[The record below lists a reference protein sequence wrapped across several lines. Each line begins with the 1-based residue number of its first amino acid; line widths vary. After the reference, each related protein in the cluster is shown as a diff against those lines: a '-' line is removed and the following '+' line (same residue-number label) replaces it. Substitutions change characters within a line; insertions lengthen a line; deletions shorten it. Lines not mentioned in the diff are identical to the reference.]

1 MPKKVL
7 ALHCH
12 PDDIEFMMAGTLFLL
27 KDAGFEI
34 HYMNMANGCYGSAV
48 YSKDKAAVVRRDEA
62 IQAARFLGADFH
74 ESITDDLGVYY
85 TPDLIRK
92 TLSIIRTV
100 APDIVLLPSPEEYM
114 EDHMNTCRVGVTAA
128 FCRAMPSLQSIPD
141 VAPVGNDLTIYHAMP
156 YGLTDGM
163 RNKIIPDFYIDIES
177 VIEKK
182 RTMLGYHK
190 SQKEW
195 LDESQGI
202 DSYLDTMQEMSA
214 SMGSNSKT
222 FNFAEGWRRHSHIG
236 FSANEMKPLEEILS
250 KKIAI
255 LPDNNKA

>member
-1 MPKKVL
+1 MSKKVL

-27 KDAGFEI
+27 KEAGFEI
-34 HYMNMANGCYGSAV
+34 HYMNMANGCHGSAE
-48 YSKDKAAVVRRDEA
+48 YSKEKATEVRRNEA
-62 IQAARFLGADFH
+62 MAAAEFLGADFH

-92 TLSIIRTV
+92 TLAVIRTV

-128 FCRAMPSLQSIPD
+128 FCRAMPNYSSIPD
-141 VAPVGNDLTIYHAMP
+141 VVPVGNDLTIYHAMP

-163 RNKIIPDFYIDIES
+163 RNKIIPDFYVDIES
-177 VIEKK
+177 VIDKK
-182 RTMLGYHK
+182 KTMLGYHK

-195 LDESQGI
+195 LDKSQGI
-202 DSYLDTMQEMSA
+202 DSYLDTMKDMSA
-214 SMGSNSKT
+214 SMGKNSAV

-236 FSANEMKPLEEILS
+236 FSANEMKPLEEILAGKITLLTDTS
-250 KKIAI
+250 KA
-255 LPDNNKA
+255 